1 MPGWLIYSLTATL
14 FYGIMN
20 FLYKVGAERR
30 YVNPALVLTAA
41 ATVVLAAA
49 ATLVITGTGF
59 GRLGPALPFAVANGT
74 LFAFGALS
82 KFKALGLAPASV
94 VFPVN
99 KSNILFVILIGLVFF
114 GESPT
119 LYQWLGIGASVMV
132 LLLLSSEQ
140 LKLSGSHVLSGI
152 GFALLAALCTSF
164 SMTTGK
170 LASTRVDR
178 TSYILLSYSLVV
190 FVSLI
195 AFWKRTSPEEKS
207 RAFRGSGV
215 FWAGAAIGLLNYF
228 GYKLILA
235 AFAAGSMSLI
245 QPVLALSILIPI
257 SLSIV
262 IYKEKL
268 TLLRIICVGLTLA
281 SILLIKS

>member
-1 MPGWLIYSLTATL
+1 MPVWLVYSLTATL

-30 YVNPALVLTAA
+30 YVNPALVLIAA

-49 ATLVITGTGF
+49 MTLLVLGIGF
-59 GRLGPALPFAVANGT
+59 GRLGPAVPFALANGT

-82 KFKALGLAPASV
+82 KFKALELAPAAV

-99 KSNILFVILIGLVFF
+99 KSNVLFVILIGLLAF

-119 LYQWLGIGASVMV
+119 RHQWLGIGTSLAV
-132 LLLLSSEQ
+132 LVLLSSEQ
-140 LKLSGSHVLSGI
+140 LTVAGAHVLRGI
-152 GFALLAALCTSF
+152 GFALLAALCTAF

-178 TSYILLSYSLVV
+178 TSYILLSYTIVV
-190 FVSLI
+190 FVSLT
-195 AFWKRTSPEEKS
+195 AFLRRTPPAQKRT
-207 RAFRGSGV
+207 AFLGPGV
-215 FWAGAAIGLLNYF
+215 FLAGISIGLLNYF
-228 GYKLILA
+228 GYKLVLA
-235 AFAAGSMSLI
+235 AFAAGNMSLI

-257 SLSIV
+257 SLSIL
-262 IYKEKL
+262 IYHERL
-268 TLLRIICVGLTLA
+268 TWIRILCVGLTLA
-281 SILLIKS
+281 SILLIQG